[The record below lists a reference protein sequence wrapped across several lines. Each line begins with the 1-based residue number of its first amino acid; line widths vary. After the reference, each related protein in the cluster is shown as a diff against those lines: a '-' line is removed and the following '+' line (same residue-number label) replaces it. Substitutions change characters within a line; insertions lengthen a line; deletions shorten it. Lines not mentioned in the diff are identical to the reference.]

1 MKVGIFDH
9 VSDRL
14 GGGQLVV
21 AWMAKLLSQKYE
33 VELIH
38 SGKGYTLSS
47 LANAFEL
54 DLREIKER
62 IVGSS
67 LQSFSISDPWSMMG
81 YLCSGW
87 MADYALTKPY
97 DLFIYFG
104 HGVPPFSYARQALIY
119 CHFPFET
126 RLSLSGQFGERW
138 RRRRALDRWIRLAAS
153 ERIWERRM
161 RGYAAVFANSHFTSG
176 WIERLWGRPAE
187 VIYPPVAVE
196 APRMLKRNVIV
207 SVGRFISTDRK
218 NHSRQLKAFS
228 EFLSRVGDSW
238 SLCLVGFC
246 AEFPQDRAYLDK
258 LRSVTKD
265 LPVTFVVNA
274 ERKRV
279 LSHLAEAKLFWHTAG
294 FGDEGSTAPRYMEHF
309 GIATVEAMAAGCV
322 PLVPAY
328 GGQPEIVEHQVGG
341 FTCENMDE
349 LVQHSV
355 RVANNDN
362 LRAQMSRGATQRS
375 KAFGPDIFEKHF
387 GQRLSELLGNGKKGR
402 HGAHKPATSRF
413 SV

>member
-9 VSDRL
+9 VSNRL

-21 AWMAKLLSQKYE
+21 ARMAKLLSQKYE

-126 RLSLSGQFGERW
+126 RLSLSGQFG
-138 RRRRALDRWIRLAAS
+138 
-153 ERIWERRM
+153 
-161 RGYAAVFANSHFTSG
+161 
-176 WIERLWGRPAE
+176 
-187 VIYPPVAVE
+187 
-196 APRMLKRNVIV
+196 
-207 SVGRFISTDRK
+207 
-218 NHSRQLKAFS
+218 
-228 EFLSRVGDSW
+228 
-238 SLCLVGFC
+238 
-246 AEFPQDRAYLDK
+246 
-258 LRSVTKD
+258 
-265 LPVTFVVNA
+265 
-274 ERKRV
+274 
-279 LSHLAEAKLFWHTAG
+279 
-294 FGDEGSTAPRYMEHF
+294 
-309 GIATVEAMAAGCV
+309 
-322 PLVPAY
+322 
-328 GGQPEIVEHQVGG
+328 
-341 FTCENMDE
+341 
-349 LVQHSV
+349 
-355 RVANNDN
+355 
-362 LRAQMSRGATQRS
+362 
-375 KAFGPDIFEKHF
+375 
-387 GQRLSELLGNGKKGR
+387 
-402 HGAHKPATSRF
+402 
-413 SV
+413 